1 VKKEINSFTE
11 VGKDGIY
18 LKYKHNRR
26 FANMDNASL
35 NRLINDFSLLPLDEK
50 EYAVDI
56 IEKQL
61 IEAKREALAKRAR
74 KAISNF
80 RKGAVK
86 KGTVKELHKD
96 LEID

>member
-1 VKKEINSFTE
+1 M
-11 VGKDGIY
+11 G
-18 LKYKHNRR
+18 
-26 FANMDNASL
+26 NASL
-35 NRLINDFSLLPLDEK
+35 NKLISDFNVLPLDEK
-50 EYAVDI
+50 EYAISI

-61 IEAKREALAKRAR
+61 IDAKREAIAKRAK
-74 KAISNF
+74 KAMSNF